1 MTVLAV
7 ALAALVAMGGGV
19 AADRL
24 RTPSGDAGTFAIAP
38 AYEHAAE
45 RAAPKRAAPR
55 AVPKPKRVV
64 TATAARS
71 TSCPAM
77 PPVASSSATA
87 AKAVKTRVRVYDRP
101 EGAVTRT
108 LTNPTIEGQ
117 PLHAL
122 VHEQRGMWLR
132 IQLVAR
138 PNGSTGWVRLTDM
151 VRYQAPYRIVVQR
164 CAKRLTV
171 FNAGQAVWSRTVAV
185 GKPATPTPK
194 GSFFVDFVTAMPC
207 CTYAPYMLSVAG
219 FSEVLL
225 RFGKDGIGQIAIH
238 GTSASWSIGKASS
251 NGCVRM
257 HKADVTALAGMVPAG
272 TPVTIV
278 D

>member
-1 MTVLAV
+1 VLAV

-24 RTPSGDAGTFAIAP
+24 RTPSGDAGTFAVQAIAP
-38 AYEHAAE
+38 DYEVAAE
-45 RAAPKRAAPR
+45 SAAPKRVAPK
-55 AVPKPKRVV
+55 PKPKRVA

-71 TSCPAM
+71 VSCPAM

-87 AKAVKTRVRVYDRP
+87 ARAVKPRVRVYDRP
-101 EGAVTRT
+101 EGSVTRT

-122 VHEQRGMWLR
+122 VHEQRGLWLR

-138 PNGSTGWVRLTDM
+138 PNGSTGWVKIVDFA
-151 VRYQAPYRIVVQR
+151 RYQAPYRIVVQR

-171 FNAGQAVWSRTVAV
+171 FNAGKAVWSRTVAV

-207 CTYAPYMLSVAG
+207 CSYGPYMLSVAG
-219 FSEVLL
+219 FSEVLQ

-238 GTSASWSIGKASS
+238 GTNASWSIGKASS

-257 HKADVTALAGMVPAG
+257 HNADVTALARLVPAG